1 MFIFTNP
8 GRVVLDNPLASPMLS
23 ATTALDAR
31 SLSQLDQVGTST
43 PTPIHVGLV
52 VFHALAAHHL
62 AELVLVNK
70 MVPVVLTDHVKI
82 AHPFPASPR
91 AVVLI
96 DLWGLPLP
104 LTEYIEGLSA
114 AIPGC
119 AFLALDSA
127 KPEVDVAR
135 LLHSGIAGFITHAE
149 SSQLLGAAIQAVA
162 AGRVWASPEI
172 IRIYVELTS
181 QRFTVSSGVEMLTV
195 RENQVLELL
204 RKRYSNREMA
214 QLLRISE
221 STVKFHVSNVLTKLK
236 AHHRRDLVNTDLCGV
251 SLLLETCRAGKSAA
265 GLAHA
270 EPQERN
276 CRVSTFSGLAKV
288 SQPGPFFNSI

>member
-1 MFIFTNP
+1 
-8 GRVVLDNPLASPMLS
+8 MLS
-23 ATTALDAR
+23 ATTIPDAR
-31 SLSQLDQVGTST
+31 SLSQLDQAGTST

-52 VFHALAAHHL
+52 VFHSLAARHL
-62 AELVLVNK
+62 AEIVRANK
-70 MVPVVLTDHVKI
+70 MVPVVLTDHEKI
-82 AHPFPASPR
+82 AHTFPASQR
-91 AVVLI
+91 VVVLI

-104 LTEYIEGLSA
+104 LTEYLDALSA

-127 KPEVDVAR
+127 KPEIDVAR

-149 SSQLLGAAIQAVA
+149 SSQLLGNAIQAVA
-162 AGRVWASPEI
+162 EGRIWASREI

-181 QRFTVSSGVEMLTV
+181 QRFTISSGEEMLTA

-214 QLLRISE
+214 RLLRISE
-221 STVKFHVSNVLTKLK
+221 STVKFHVSNVLMKLK
-236 AHHRRDLVNTDLCGV
+236 AHHRRDLVNTDLCGTSV
-251 SLLLETCRAGKSAA
+251 LFETGRAGKNSAA
-265 GLAHA
+265 LADA

-276 CRVSTFSGLAKV
+276 CRVSTFSGLEKIPH
-288 SQPGPFFNSI
+288 PGPVFNRI

>member
-1 MFIFTNP
+1 
-8 GRVVLDNPLASPMLS
+8 MLS
-23 ATTALDAR
+23 ATTVPDAR
-31 SLSQLDQVGTST
+31 SVSQPDQAGTST
-43 PTPIHVGLV
+43 PTSIHVGLV
-52 VFHALAAHHL
+52 VFHSLAAHHL
-62 AELVLVNK
+62 AELVRINK
-70 MVPVVLTDHVKI
+70 MVPVLLTDHVKV

-104 LTEYIEGLSA
+104 LTEYLDGLSA

-127 KPEVDVAR
+127 KPDIEVAR
-135 LLHSGIAGFITHAE
+135 LLHSGIAGFITHSE
-149 SSQLLGAAIQAVA
+149 SSQLLGAAIEAVA
-162 AGRVWASPEI
+162 AGRVWASREI

-181 QRFTVSSGVEMLTV
+181 QRFTVSSGVEMLTA
-195 RENQVLELL
+195 RENQVLEFL

-214 QLLRISE
+214 QVLRISE
-221 STVKFHVSNVLTKLK
+221 STVKFHVSNVLMKLK

-251 SLLLETCRAGKSAA
+251 SMPLETSRRGKSAA
-265 GLAHA
+265 ALADA
-270 EPQERN
+270 EPHEGN
-276 CRVSTFSGLAKV
+276 CRVSTFSGLEKV

>member
-1 MFIFTNP
+1 M
-8 GRVVLDNPLASPMLS
+8 D
-23 ATTALDAR
+23 
-31 SLSQLDQVGTST
+31 
-43 PTPIHVGLV
+43 
-52 VFHALAAHHL
+52 HAKFAHS
-62 AELVLVNK
+62 
-70 MVPVVLTDHVKI
+70 
-82 AHPFPASPR
+82 FPASSR
-91 AVVLI
+91 VVVLI

-104 LTEYIEGLSA
+104 LTEYLDWLSA

-127 KPEVDVAR
+127 KSEVDVAR

-149 SSQLLGAAIQAVA
+149 SSHLLGPAIQAVA
-162 AGRVWASPEI
+162 AGRIWASPEI

-181 QRFTVSSGVEMLTV
+181 QRFTVSSGAEMLTS

-221 STVKFHVSNVLTKLK
+221 STVKFHVSNVLMKLK
-236 AHHRRDLVNTDLCGV
+236 AHHRRDLVNADSCGV
-251 SLLLETCRAGKSAA
+251 STLPEPSRPGKNAMA
-265 GLAHA
+265 LANA

-276 CRVSTFSGLAKV
+276 CGVSTFSGLEKV
-288 SQPGPFFNSI
+288 S

>member
-1 MFIFTNP
+1 MF
-8 GRVVLDNPLASPMLS
+8 S
-23 ATTALDAR
+23 ATTARDAR
-31 SLSQLDQVGTST
+31 SLSQLDQVGAPT
-43 PTPIHVGLV
+43 PAPIHVGLV
-52 VFHALAAHHL
+52 VFHSLAAHHL
-62 AELVLVNK
+62 AELVQSNK

-82 AHPFPASPR
+82 AHSFPTSPR
-91 AVVLI
+91 VVVLI

-104 LTEYIEGLSA
+104 LTEYLDGLSA

-135 LLHSGIAGFITHAE
+135 LLHSGITGFITHAE
-149 SSQLLGAAIQAVA
+149 SSHLLGPAIQAVA

-181 QRFTVSSGVEMLTV
+181 QRFTVSSGVEMLTS

-221 STVKFHVSNVLTKLK
+221 STVKFHVSNVLMKLK
-236 AHHRRDLVNTDLCGV
+236 AHHRRDLANTDLCGV
-251 SLLLETCRAGKSAA
+251 SKLLETSRPGKSAA
-265 GLAHA
+265 AMAHA
-270 EPQERN
+270 ESQEQN
-276 CRVSTFSGLAKV
+276 YRVSTFPGLEKA
-288 SQPGPFFNSI
+288 SQHGPFFNRI

>member
-1 MFIFTNP
+1 MLFFTNTS
-8 GRVVLDNPLASPMLS
+8 RVVLDNPLASPMLS
-23 ATTALDAR
+23 AATVSGAR
-31 SLSQLDQVGTST
+31 SLSQLDQVETST
-43 PTPIHVGLV
+43 STPIHVGLV

-62 AELVLVNK
+62 AELVRSNN
-70 MVPVVLTDHVKI
+70 MVPMVLTDHVRV
-82 AHPFPASPR
+82 AHSFPASPR

-104 LTEYIEGLSA
+104 LTEYLDGLSA

-119 AFLALDSA
+119 AFLALDST

-135 LLHSGIAGFITHAE
+135 LLHSGISGFITHAE
-149 SSQLLGAAIQAVA
+149 SSHMLGSAIQAVS

-181 QRFTVSSGVEMLTV
+181 QRFTVSSGVEMLTA

-221 STVKFHVSNVLTKLK
+221 STVKFHVSNVLMKLK
-236 AHHRRDLVNTDLCGV
+236 AHHRRDLVHTDLCGV
-251 SLLLETCRAGKSAA
+251 SMLPEPSRPGKSEKSIAD
-265 GLAHA
+265 A
-270 EPQERN
+270 EPQEQN
-276 CRVSTFSGLAKV
+276 CRVSPFSGLEKV

>member
-1 MFIFTNP
+1 
-8 GRVVLDNPLASPMLS
+8 
-23 ATTALDAR
+23 
-31 SLSQLDQVGTST
+31 
-43 PTPIHVGLV
+43 
-52 VFHALAAHHL
+52 
-62 AELVLVNK
+62 

-82 AHPFPASPR
+82 AHPFPASQR
-91 AVVLI
+91 VVVLI

-104 LTEYIEGLSA
+104 LTEYLDALSA

-127 KPEVDVAR
+127 KPEIDVAR

-149 SSQLLGAAIQAVA
+149 SSKLLGDAIQAVA
-162 AGRVWASPEI
+162 EGRIWASREI

-181 QRFTVSSGVEMLTV
+181 QRFTVSSGEEMLTA

-236 AHHRRDLVNTDLCGV
+236 AHHRRDLANTDLCGV
-251 SLLLETCRAGKSAA
+251 CMLESSRAGKNSRA
-265 GLAHA
+265 LTDA
-270 EPQERN
+270 EREERN
-276 CRVSTFSGLAKV
+276 CRVSTFSGLEKI
-288 SQPGPFFNSI
+288 SQPDPLFNRI

>member
-1 MFIFTNP
+1 
-8 GRVVLDNPLASPMLS
+8 MLS
-23 ATTALDAR
+23 ATTVSNAR
-31 SLSQLDQVGTST
+31 SLSQPDQVPTPT

-52 VFHALAAHHL
+52 VFHSLAAHHL
-62 AELVLVNK
+62 AELIRVNK
-70 MVPVVLTDHVKI
+70 MVPVALADHVKI
-82 AHPFPASPR
+82 AHLFPAGQR
-91 AVVLI
+91 AVVVI

-104 LTEYIEGLSA
+104 LTEYLDRLSA

-127 KPEVDVAR
+127 KPEIEVAR
-135 LLHSGIAGFITHAE
+135 LLHSGIAGFITHSE
-149 SSQLLGAAIQAVA
+149 SSQVLGAAIEAVA
-162 AGRVWASPEI
+162 AGRIWASRES

-181 QRFTVSSGVEMLTV
+181 QRFAVNSGVEMLTA

-214 QLLRISE
+214 QVLRISE
-221 STVKFHVSNVLTKLK
+221 STVKFHVSNVLMKLK

-251 SLLLETCRAGKSAA
+251 STLLESSKQGKSPTV
-265 GLAHA
+265 LADA
-270 EPQERN
+270 EPQEQG
-276 CRVSTFSGLAKV
+276 CRVSTFSGLEKV

>member
-1 MFIFTNP
+1 
-8 GRVVLDNPLASPMLS
+8 MLS
-23 ATTALDAR
+23 ATTVFDAR
-31 SLSQLDQVGTST
+31 SLSQPDQAGTST

-52 VFHALAAHHL
+52 VFHSLAARHL
-62 AELVLVNK
+62 VELVRANK
-70 MVPVVLTDHVKI
+70 MVPVILTDHVKI
-82 AHPFPASPR
+82 EHPFPASQR
-91 AVVLI
+91 VVVLI

-104 LTEYIEGLSA
+104 LTEYLDALSA

-127 KPEVDVAR
+127 KPEIDVAR

-149 SSQLLGAAIQAVA
+149 SSQLLGDAIRAVA
-162 AGRVWASPEI
+162 EGRIWASREI

-181 QRFTVSSGVEMLTV
+181 QRFTVSSGEEMLTA

-236 AHHRRDLVNTDLCGV
+236 AHHRRDLANTDLCGV
-251 SLLLETCRAGKSAA
+251 CMLESSRAGKNSRA
-265 GLAHA
+265 LTDA
-270 EPQERN
+270 EREERN
-276 CRVSTFSGLAKV
+276 CRVSTFSGLEKI
-288 SQPGPFFNSI
+288 SQPDPLFNRI

>member
-1 MFIFTNP
+1 
-8 GRVVLDNPLASPMLS
+8 MLS
-23 ATTALDAR
+23 ATAALDAR
-31 SLSQLDQVGTST
+31 SLSQPDQVGTPT

-52 VFHALAAHHL
+52 VFHSLAAHHL
-62 AELVLVNK
+62 AELVRVNK

-82 AHPFPASPR
+82 AHLFPAGQR
-91 AVVLI
+91 VVVLI

-104 LTEYIEGLSA
+104 LTEYLDRLAA

-127 KPEVDVAR
+127 KPEIEVAR
-135 LLHSGIAGFITHAE
+135 LLHSGIAGFITHSE
-149 SSQLLGAAIQAVA
+149 SSQVLGAAIEAVA
-162 AGRVWASPEI
+162 AGRIWASREI

-181 QRFTVSSGVEMLTV
+181 QRFTVSSGVEMLTA

-214 QLLRISE
+214 QVLRISE
-221 STVKFHVSNVLTKLK
+221 STVKFHVSNVLMKLK

-251 SLLLETCRAGKSAA
+251 STPLESSRQGKSSTV
-265 GLAHA
+265 LADG
-270 EPQERN
+270 EPQEQG
-276 CRVSTFSGLAKV
+276 CRVSTFSGLEKV

>member
-1 MFIFTNP
+1 
-8 GRVVLDNPLASPMLS
+8 MLS
-23 ATTALDAR
+23 ATTAPDAR

-43 PTPIHVGLV
+43 PTPIYVGLV
-52 VFHALAAHHL
+52 VFHSLAAHHL
-62 AELVLVNK
+62 AELVRFNK

-91 AVVLI
+91 VVVLI

-104 LTEYIEGLSA
+104 LTEYLDGLSA

-149 SSQLLGAAIQAVA
+149 SSHLLGPAIQAVA
-162 AGRVWASPEI
+162 EGRVWASREI

-181 QRFTVSSGVEMLTV
+181 QRSTVSRGVEMLTA

-214 QLLRISE
+214 RLLRISE
-221 STVKFHVSNVLTKLK
+221 STVKFHVSNVLMKLK
-236 AHHRRDLVNTDLCGV
+236 AHHRRDLVSTDLCGV
-251 SLLLETCRAGKSAA
+251 PGCLKPAGPERVQQHWLTPSLRSETAG
-265 GLAHA
+265 
-270 EPQERN
+270 
-276 CRVSTFSGLAKV
+276 
-288 SQPGPFFNSI
+288 SQHSQV

>member
-1 MFIFTNP
+1 
-8 GRVVLDNPLASPMLS
+8 MLS
-23 ATTALDAR
+23 ATTAPEAR

-43 PTPIHVGLV
+43 STPIHVGLV
-52 VFHALAAHHL
+52 VFHSLAAHHL
-62 AELVLVNK
+62 AELVRVNK
-70 MVPVVLTDHVKI
+70 MVPVVLTDHVKT

-91 AVVLI
+91 VVVLI

-104 LTEYIEGLSA
+104 LTEYLDGLSA

-127 KPEVDVAR
+127 KPEIEVAR
-135 LLHSGIAGFITHAE
+135 LLHSGIAGFITHGE
-149 SSQLLGAAIQAVA
+149 SSQLLGAAIEAVA
-162 AGRVWASPEI
+162 AGRVWASREI

-181 QRFTVSSGVEMLTV
+181 QRFTVSSGVEMLTA
-195 RENQVLELL
+195 RENQVLEFL

-214 QLLRISE
+214 QVLRISE

-236 AHHRRDLVNTDLCGV
+236 AHHRRDVVNTDLCGA
-251 SLLLETCRAGKSAA
+251 SIPLETSRRGKSTTA
-265 GLAHA
+265 LVDS
-270 EPQERN
+270 EPHDGN
-276 CRVSTFSGLAKV
+276 CRVSTFSGLEKV